1 MNLHFLLDNIELYL
15 ANVLI
20 LAAVMAIVGW
30 IWLVIGAFREG
41 FGWGLTALFPPTWLV
56 YIPFKWQRAHKP
68 LLLLSLAVL
77 VGLLPYLMAEYH
89 KRYAS
94 FGPREKIVDG
104 ELHITLTGWDGKDY
118 NLLADRPDVVVLQMA
133 NKDVDDETLKI
144 IANLKEL
151 KELDLTDST
160 ITDEGL
166 AILASL
172 PQLRDLRLARTNV
185 TEEGFQKHLAEKDT
199 LMNVDLRGTKVAS
212 KTLRAWKE
220 KKENRNF
227 LR

>member
-1 MNLHFLLDNIELYL
+1 MNLHFLLDNLELYL

-20 LAAVMAIVGW
+20 LAAVLALVGW

-41 FGWGLTALFPPTWLV
+41 FVWGLTALFPPTWLV
-56 YIPFKWQRAHKP
+56 YIPSKWKRAHKP
-68 LLLLSLAVL
+68 LLLLSIAVL
-77 VGLLPYLMAEYH
+77 VGLLPYWMAEYH
-89 KRYAS
+89 KRHAS
-94 FGPREKIVDG
+94 FGPREKMVDG

-118 NLLADRPDVVVLQMA
+118 ALLAERPDVVVLQMA
-133 NKDVDDETLKI
+133 NKDVDDETLKV

-151 KELDLTDST
+151 KELDLNDTN

-166 AILASL
+166 AILAGL
-172 PQLRDLRLARTNV
+172 PLLSDLRLARTNV

-220 KKENRNF
+220 KKDNRKF